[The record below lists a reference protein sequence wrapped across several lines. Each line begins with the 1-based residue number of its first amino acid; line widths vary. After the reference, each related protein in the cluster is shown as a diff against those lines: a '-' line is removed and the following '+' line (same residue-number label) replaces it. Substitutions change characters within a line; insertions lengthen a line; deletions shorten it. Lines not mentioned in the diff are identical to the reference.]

1 VRRIADQ
8 SESAAADGRAVQRLE
23 PYDRR
28 GRHRSNCS
36 CRDKKPRQYLP
47 AGLRVGS
54 FLRRGADRTVVT
66 GLIKSNLPMK
76 VCLHVANLINSQIVI
91 GEAGAESLLGKGD
104 LLCDVGRGI
113 VRAQSYFIPQQAFV
127 KVVRGKKTRAIAEP
141 S

>member
-1 VRRIADQ
+1 
-8 SESAAADGRAVQRLE
+8 
-23 PYDRR
+23 
-28 GRHRSNCS
+28 
-36 CRDKKPRQYLP
+36 
-47 AGLRVGS
+47 VGS

-76 VCLHVANLINSQIVI
+76 VCLHVANLINSQILI